1 MLTLALV
8 MGGYSL
14 SYNLPYHIHVSGPL
28 AMVVSGLFIG
38 NHGKM
43 FAMSEATHNQLFS
56 FWELID
62 EFLNAL
68 LFVLI
73 GFQLLNITF
82 NLNFIY
88 SSILLIPIIL
98 LIRFTGIKLTLLF
111 LGSKNNLNKGA
122 SYVMTWCGLRG
133 GISIALALSLNS
145 SLKSTP
151 EIYHLILS
159 VTFIVVS
166 FSILVQGLTSKKA
179 VDSLFKTS

>member
-1 MLTLALV
+1 
-8 MGGYSL
+8 
-14 SYNLPYHIHVSGPL
+14 
-28 AMVVSGLFIG
+28 
-38 NHGKM
+38 M
-43 FAMSEATHNQLFS
+43 FAMSETTHNQLFS

-88 SSILLIPIIL
+88 SSILLVPIIL
-98 LIRFTGIKLTLLF
+98 FIRFLGVKITLML
-111 LGSKNNLNKGA
+111 LGSRNNLIKGS

-133 GISIALALSLNS
+133 GISVALALSLDS
-145 SLKSTP
+145 SLKNNP

-179 VDSLFKTS
+179 VDSLLETH